1 MQKKNIPGL
10 FPMIA
15 AAALAASLAAPA
27 RAALFPPLNSP
38 PTTDHRPGKLVW
50 ADLFTVDPDNAS
62 KFYCGVLG
70 WTAAPINQKGRSYI
84 VLSNGGTPVAGIV
97 PRTTR
102 SGSHP
107 SRWIGYYAVTD
118 MAGALAQVARDGGT
132 VHAAAHD
139 FPDRGRQAIA
149 ADKDGVPFGLL
160 QSSSGDAPDNEPK
173 PGEWNW
179 FELYSRDPKDASAF
193 YHDAVG
199 FDMAPETHADRK
211 SEFVISSVG
220 QARGGIAPLPE
231 DADAKPGWL
240 GVIRVANLDK
250 TLAQVPALGGEVLV
264 APHSVEFGSRFAI
277 IMDPTGGT
285 VGLVEYIESANPA
298 NNP

>member
-1 MQKKNIPGL
+1 
-10 FPMIA
+10 MIA
-15 AAALAASLAAPA
+15 AATLAAGLAAPV

-50 ADLFTVDPDNAS
+50 ADLFTTDPDSAS
-62 KFYCGVLG
+62 KFYCGILG
-70 WTAAPINQKGRSYI
+70 WTAAPIDQKGKSYI
-84 VLSNGGTPVAGIV
+84 VLSNGGTPAAGIV
-97 PRTTR
+97 ARSPR

-118 MAGALAQVARDGGT
+118 MAAVLAQVARDGGT
-132 VHAAAHD
+132 VHAAAHA
-139 FPDRGRQAIA
+139 FPDRGTQAIV
-149 ADKDGVPFGLL
+149 ADKDGIPFGLL

-179 FELYSRDPKDASAF
+179 FELYAKDPKDASAF

-199 FDMAPETHADRK
+199 FDMAPETHSNRK
-211 SEFVISSVG
+211 TEFVISSVG

-231 DADAKPGWL
+231 GADAKPSWL
-240 GVIRVANLDK
+240 GVIRVADLDK
-250 TLAQVPALGGEVLV
+250 TLAQVPTLGGEVLV

-285 VGLVEYIESANPA
+285 VGLVEHIESANPA